1 MFMGSR
7 SDGERKMVATDAPV
21 LGISVNSPM
30 QAPHGVAGSSDVTMG
45 LSNAHNAYHYIATQP
60 IREQDGGIRL
70 ASGDSDED
78 ETPPI
83 LPAQYARY

>member
-1 MFMGSR
+1 MAAIG
-7 SDGERKMVATDAPV
+7 GPV
-21 LGISVNSPM
+21 LDISANGPV
-30 QAPHGVAGSSDVTMG
+30 QAPQGVADSSDVTTG
-45 LSNAHNAYHYIATQP
+45 LSTAQTAYHYAGPQP

-83 LPAQYARY
+83 LPPQYARY